1 MGEDTKRERVSARER
16 TSSGEVL
23 RSGFKRIAVVRVRG
37 RARVRRDVEDA
48 LKMLRLTRVNYCTI
62 IDDRETYLGML
73 RKVKDYATWGEVDE
87 EDVATILKNRG
98 ELAGG
103 EKLTDAYVKKNTK
116 HSSIN
121 AFAKAF
127 INFKAE
133 LGEIPNLNLF
143 FRLHPPR
150 KGYEGIKRSVREGG
164 ALGNRGKLKELVY
177 RMR

>member
-1 MGEDTKRERVSARER
+1 MTRNERSEVSRN
-16 TSSGEVL
+16 
-23 RSGFKRIAVVRVRG
+23 GFKRIAVVRVRG
-37 RARVRRDVEDA
+37 RARVREDVEDT

-62 IDDRETYLGML
+62 IDDREAYQGML
-73 RKVKDYATWGEVDE
+73 GKIKDYATWGEVDE

-103 EKLTDAYVKKNTK
+103 EKITDAYVKKNTK

-133 LGEIPNLNLF
+133 LQDIPNLNLF

-150 KGYEGIKRSVREGG
+150 KGYEGIKRSIKEGG
-164 ALGNRGKLKELVY
+164 ALGNRGKLKELIY

>member
-1 MGEDTKRERVSARER
+1 MT
-16 TSSGEVL
+16 
-23 RSGFKRIAVVRVRG
+23 RIAVVRVRG
-37 RARVRRDVEDA
+37 RARVKEDVEDT

-62 IDDRETYLGML
+62 VDDRETYLGML
-73 RKVKDYATWGEVDE
+73 NKIKDYATWGEVDG
-87 EDVATILKNRG
+87 EDVAAILKRA

-103 EKLTDAYVKKNTK
+103 EKLTDDYVKKNTK
-116 HSSIN
+116 YGSID

-127 INFKAE
+127 VGFKAE
-133 LGEIPNLNLF
+133 LQEIPSLKLF

-150 KGYEGIKRSVREGG
+150 KGYGGIKKSVKEGG